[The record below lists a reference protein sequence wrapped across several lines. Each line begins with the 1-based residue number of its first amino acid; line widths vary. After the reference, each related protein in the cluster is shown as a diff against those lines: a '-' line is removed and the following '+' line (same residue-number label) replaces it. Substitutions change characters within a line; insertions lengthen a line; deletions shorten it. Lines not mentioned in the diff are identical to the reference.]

1 MTAWLL
7 LAIDVPPGTAEASG
21 EQLEALGAVAV
32 TFTGMDAE
40 DIFEPDPGAQPLWS
54 TVRLEA
60 LFEMDADLAAIR
72 STAEA
77 VGMRVVDADVVED
90 ADWQNRWRVHAVRA
104 LIGGRLWVLPRD
116 EPVPDAPNGSADCPV
131 LRLDPGL
138 AFGSGAHPTTRLCL
152 DWLAST
158 PLAGLRVLDFG
169 CGSGILAL
177 AAQLL
182 GARSVVAIDHDP
194 QALAATLE
202 NASVNGVG
210 APGLIVGG
218 PDLLE
223 HVSQSEPYDVIVANI
238 LANPLITLA
247 PLLSGRL
254 ATGGALVLSGLLEA
268 QGDAVKA
275 AYPGIHFDPVVQ
287 VDDWIRISGR
297 KATQTFEQSADAALL
312 IRDSGAAEPAS

>member
-7 LAIDVPPGTAEASG
+7 LTIDVPPGTAEASG
-21 EQLEALGAVAV
+21 EHLEALGAVAV
-32 TFTGMDAE
+32 TFTGIDAE

-60 LFEMDADLAAIR
+60 LFDLDADLTAIR
-72 STAEA
+72 AAAEA
-77 VGMRVVDADVVED
+77 VGMRVVDADVIED

-116 EPVPDAPNGSADCPV
+116 EPVPPEPSGAADCPV

-152 DWLAST
+152 EWLAST

-202 NASVNGVG
+202 NASINGVG
-210 APGLIVGG
+210 APRLVVGD
-218 PDLLE
+218 PELLM
-223 HVSQSEPYDVIVANI
+223 HASQSEPYDVIVANI
-238 LANPLITLA
+238 LANPLIALA
-247 PLLSGRL
+247 PLLSSRL
-254 ATGGALVLSGLLEA
+254 APGGALVLSGLLEA

-275 AYPGIHFDPVVQ
+275 AYPGIRFDPVTQ
-287 VDDWIRISGR
+287 IEDWIRVSGR
-297 KATQTFEQSADAALL
+297 KTTQTGESAAESGLL
-312 IRDSGAAEPAS
+312 IKAAGVTERVS

>member
-21 EQLEALGAVAV
+21 DQLEALGAVAV

-54 TVRLEA
+54 TVRIEA

-116 EPVPDAPNGSADCPV
+116 EPVPDAPNGSSDCPV

-158 PLAGLRVLDFG
+158 PLVGLRVLDFG

-202 NASVNGVG
+202 NAYVNGVG

-223 HVSQSEPYDVIVANI
+223 HLSQSEPYDVIVANI

-275 AYPGIHFDPVVQ
+275 AYPGIRFDPVVQ

-297 KATQTFEQSADAALL
+297 KAMQTFEQSADSALL
-312 IRDSGAAEPAS
+312 IRDSGAAQRAS

>member
-21 EQLEALGAVAV
+21 DQLEALGAVAV

-116 EPVPDAPNGSADCPV
+116 EPVPDAPNGSSDCPV

-158 PLAGLRVLDFG
+158 PLVGLRVLDFG

-202 NASVNGVG
+202 NAYVNGVG

-223 HVSQSEPYDVIVANI
+223 HLSQSEPYDVIVANI

-297 KATQTFEQSADAALL
+297 KAMQTFEQSADSALL
-312 IRDSGAAEPAS
+312 IRDSGAAQRAS

>member
-7 LAIDVPPGTAEASG
+7 VTIDVPPGTAEASG
-21 EQLEALGAVAV
+21 EQLEALGAAAV
-32 TFTGMDAE
+32 TFMGPDAE

-60 LFEMDADLAAIR
+60 LFEIDADLALVRA
-72 STAEA
+72 TVEDT
-77 VGMRVVDADVVED
+77 GMRVVDANVIED

-116 EPVPDAPNGSADCPV
+116 EPVPDDPEGGLDCPV

-152 DWLAST
+152 EWLAST
-158 PLAGLRVLDFG
+158 PLAGRRVLDFG

-177 AAQLL
+177 SARLL
-182 GARSVVAIDHDP
+182 GARSVLAIDHDP

-210 APGLIVGG
+210 APDLAVG
-218 PDLLE
+218 DAALLDDAAQAE
-223 HVSQSEPYDVIVANI
+223 PFDVSGANS
-238 LANPLITLA
+238 LANPLIALA
-247 PLLSGRL
+247 PELFARL
-254 ATGGALVLSGLLEA
+254 APGGALVLSGLLET
-268 QGDAVKA
+268 QGEAVMA
-275 AYPGIHFDPVVQ
+275 AYPGIEFEPVAQ
-287 VDDWIRISGR
+287 IEDWIRLSGR
-297 KATQTFEQSADAALL
+297 KTGGITDVGRLAGASIAAGH
-312 IRDSGAAEPAS
+312 ST

>member
-21 EQLEALGAVAV
+21 DQLEALGAVAV

-116 EPVPDAPNGSADCPV
+116 EPVPDAPNGSSDCPV

-158 PLAGLRVLDFG
+158 PLVGLRVLDFG

-202 NASVNGVG
+202 NAYVNGVG

-223 HVSQSEPYDVIVANI
+223 HLSQSEPYDVIVANI

-275 AYPGIHFDPVVQ
+275 AYPGIRFDPVVQ

-297 KATQTFEQSADAALL
+297 KAMQTFEQSADSALL
-312 IRDSGAAEPAS
+312 IGDSGAAERAS